1 MQVLVTS
8 GCIDEKEGVAV
19 PLTKEPDVWAQ
30 PERVPVAQ
38 VLIFGM
44 YICIDANAH
53 ALFYFA

>member
-1 MQVLVTS
+1 MLVTS

-19 PLTKEPDVWAQ
+19 PLTKEPDVLAQ

-44 YICIDANAH
+44 YIGNDANARE
-53 ALFYFA
+53 LFRFA